1 MSFLIVGKA
10 VATRVSARV
19 RDVLAL
25 NGCSKATIC
34 SKSSLLSARMAITL
48 LAASATL
55 LLNACGGRLT
65 PVSLQ
70 TAANSATSQPTSDPT
85 PSPTSPSS
93 PGGGEQKPPQLPQV
107 QAFQADT
114 FVDSIGVGTHLTYN
128 DTNYYTNWSATLAAL
143 QSLGVRH
150 ARDGFYNFPAG
161 SPYAARHQQLAAAGI
176 KTDYVMPIDSSTT
189 PAMVASVAQQVGDME
204 AVEGPNECDLAG
216 DCGSTPDEGISNMLS
231 FMPTVDASG
240 AAAGMPVFAAAL
252 AQYPTFS
259 QVGNLSSEMAYNNL
273 HVYFNGRYPG
283 NPGWFCS
290 DAQGNGCWG
299 LPFWLDTANVDAP
312 GVPVVMT
319 ETGYVMTPN
328 PQQYEIP
335 ESTGASYIPRTLL
348 LTYMSGVKRTYLYE
362 LLDEASSPGY
372 GLMDSNMNPKPAFRA
387 VQNLIA
393 NLSDKGP
400 SFNPGQ
406 LAYSLTGGD
415 STLRQIL
422 FQKRD
427 GSFWLVLWL
436 EQSSWDEQNVVET
449 PVTPENVTLN
459 LKSSDSVAKIGTID
473 NTGNVNWT
481 NSTSSP
487 ATIPVSDSVTMV
499 EIVPAQ

>member
-1 MSFLIVGKA
+1 M
-10 VATRVSARV
+10 
-19 RDVLAL
+19 
-25 NGCSKATIC
+25 
-34 SKSSLLSARMAITL
+34 
-48 LAASATL
+48 
-55 LLNACGGRLT
+55 

-70 TAANSATSQPTSDPT
+70 TAADSASSQPTSNPT
-85 PSPTSPSS
+85 PAPTDPSA
-93 PGGGEQKPPQLPQV
+93 PGGGEQKQPQLTEV
-107 QAFQADT
+107 QAYQADS

-128 DTNYYTNWSATLAAL
+128 DTNYYTNWPATLAAL

-150 ARDGFYNFPAG
+150 ARDGFYDFPAG
-161 SPYAARHQQLAAAGI
+161 TPYAARHQQLAAAGI

-216 DCGSTPDEGISNMLS
+216 DCGTTPADGINNMLS
-231 FMPTVDASG
+231 FMPTVDAAG
-240 AAAGMPVFAAAL
+240 AAAGVPVFAAAL
-252 AQYPTFS
+252 AQYPSFS
-259 QVGNLSSEMAYNNL
+259 QVGNLSSEMTYNNL
-273 HVYFNGRYPG
+273 HVYNNGRSPG
-283 NPGWFCS
+283 TAGWLCA
-290 DAQGNGCWG
+290 DAQGNGCWS
-299 LPFWLDTANVDAP
+299 LPFWLDMANVDAP
-312 GVPVVMT
+312 GAPVVMT
-319 ETGYVMTPN
+319 ETGYVMSPN

-372 GLMDSNMNPKPAFRA
+372 GLMDSNMNAKPAYLA

-400 SFNPGQ
+400 SFAPEQ

-415 STLRQIL
+415 PTLKQIL

-436 EQSSWDEQNVVET
+436 EQSSWDELNVVET
-449 PVTPENVTLN
+449 PVAPEQLTLN
-459 LKSSDSVAKIGTID
+459 LSSNYSIAEIGTID
-473 NTGNVNWT
+473 NTGNMNWT
-481 NSTSSP
+481 SSASSP
-487 ATIPVSDSVTMV
+487 GTIQVSDAVTMV
-499 EIVPAQ
+499 QILPGK